1 MGEWSDGHSA
11 GQSRVA
17 ATFGSVNTEEERLP
31 LHRPSRAETLT
42 RSLSRPLFCPPTTT
56 VRNLLF
62 SATVESRRLCEW
74 NMHVLCSTAEA
85 VAG

>member
-56 VRNLLF
+56 VRNLLY
-62 SATVESRRLCEW
+62 SLPPSNLVAYVNGICMSR
-74 NMHVLCSTAEA
+74 AQQPKQ
-85 VAG
+85 